1 MNFSQFFIQRP
12 IFAAVLSLLIL
23 IGGAISLFQLPISEY
38 PEVVPPTVVVRANF
52 PGANPKVIGETVAS
66 PLEQAITGVENMLYM
81 SSQST
86 SDGKLTLTIT
96 FALGT
101 DLDNAQV
108 QVQNRVTRT
117 EPKLPEEVTRLGITV
132 DKASPDLTMVVHLT
146 SPDNRY
152 DMLYLS
158 NYAVLNV
165 KDELARLDGV
175 GDVQLFGL
183 GDYSLRVWLDPNKVA
198 SRNLTAT
205 DVVNAIREQNRQVA
219 AGTLGAPP
227 APSDTSFQLSIN
239 TQGRLVTEEEFEN
252 IIIRAGANGEI
263 TRLRDIA
270 RVELGSNQY
279 ALRSLLNNKPA
290 VAIPIFQRPGSNA
303 IEISNLV
310 REKMA
315 ELKHSFPQGMDYSI
329 VYDPTIFVR
338 GSIEA
343 VVHTLFEA
351 LVLVVLVVILFLQT
365 WRASIIPLAAVPVSL
380 IGTFAV
386 MHMLGFSL
394 NALSLFGLVLAIG
407 IVVDDAIVVVENVHR
422 HIEEGKSPV
431 AAALI
436 GAREV
441 AGPVI
446 AMTITLAAVYTPI
459 GLMGGLTGA
468 LFREFALTLAGAVIV
483 SGVVALT
490 LSPVMSSLLLQAHQN
505 EGRMGRAAEWF
516 FGGLTRRYGQ
526 VLEFSL
532 GHRWLTGGLALLVCI
547 SLPLL
552 YSMPKRELAP
562 TEDQAAVLTAI
573 KAPQHANLDYVE
585 LFARKLDQ
593 VYTSIP
599 ETVST
604 WIINGTDG
612 PAASF
617 GGINLA
623 AWEKRERD
631 ASAIQSEL
639 QGKVGD
645 VEGSSIFAFQ
655 LAALPGSTGGLPVQM
670 VLRSPQDYPVLY
682 RTMEEIK
689 QKARQSGLFVVVDS
703 DLDYNNPVVQVRIDR
718 AKANSLGIRM
728 QDIGESLAVLVGENY
743 VNRFGMEGRSYD
755 VIPQSLR
762 DQRFTPQALARQFV
776 RTQDGNLVPLSTVV
790 RVELQVE
797 PNKLIQFDQQNAAT
811 LQAIP
816 APGVSMGQAVA
827 FLDDVARGLP
837 AGFSHDWQSDSRQY
851 TQEGNTLVFAFLAAL
866 VVIYL
871 VLAAQYESL
880 ADPLIILI
888 TVPLSICGALLPLA
902 LGYATMNI
910 YTQIGLVTLIGLI
923 SKHGILMVEFANE
936 LQLHERLDRRAAIL
950 RAAQIRLR
958 PVLMTTAAMVFGLV
972 PLLFA
977 SGAGAASRFG
987 LGVVIVSGMLVGTLF
1002 TLFVLPTVYTL
1013 LARNHAEVDKSPRS
1027 RQLAEADLLVNK
1039 A

>member
-1 MNFSQFFIQRP
+1 M
-12 IFAAVLSLLIL
+12 
-23 IGGAISLFQLPISEY
+23 
-38 PEVVPPTVVVRANF
+38 
-52 PGANPKVIGETVAS
+52 
-66 PLEQAITGVENMLYM
+66 
-81 SSQST
+81 
-86 SDGKLTLTIT
+86 
-96 FALGT
+96 
-101 DLDNAQV
+101 
-108 QVQNRVTRT
+108 
-117 EPKLPEEVTRLGITV
+117 
-132 DKASPDLTMVVHLT
+132 
-146 SPDNRY
+146 
-152 DMLYLS
+152 
-158 NYAVLNV
+158 
-165 KDELARLDGV
+165 
-175 GDVQLFGL
+175 
-183 GDYSLRVWLDPNKVA
+183 
-198 SRNLTAT
+198 
-205 DVVNAIREQNRQVA
+205 
-219 AGTLGAPP
+219 
-227 APSDTSFQLSIN
+227 
-239 TQGRLVTEEEFEN
+239 
-252 IIIRAGANGEI
+252 
-263 TRLRDIA
+263 
-270 RVELGSNQY
+270 
-279 ALRSLLNNKPA
+279 
-290 VAIPIFQRPGSNA
+290 
-303 IEISNLV
+303 
-310 REKMA
+310 
-315 ELKHSFPQGMDYSI
+315 
-329 VYDPTIFVR
+329 
-338 GSIEA
+338 
-343 VVHTLFEA
+343 
-351 LVLVVLVVILFLQT
+351 
-365 WRASIIPLAAVPVSL
+365 
-380 IGTFAV
+380 
-386 MHMLGFSL
+386 
-394 NALSLFGLVLAIG
+394 
-407 IVVDDAIVVVENVHR
+407 
-422 HIEEGKSPV
+422 
-431 AAALI
+431 
-436 GAREV
+436 
-441 AGPVI
+441 
-446 AMTITLAAVYTPI
+446 
-459 GLMGGLTGA
+459 
-468 LFREFALTLAGAVIV
+468 IV

-631 ASAIQSEL
+631 A
-639 QGKVGD
+639 
-645 VEGSSIFAFQ
+645 FQ

-743 VNRFGMEGRSYD
+743 GMEGRSYD